1 MVIFYLIL
9 TKFGR
14 CIRSWQGS
22 EKVLYCQHFLISF
35 MRELF
40 QLILTQPLYNIF
52 VLLYNYI
59 PDVGVVIV
67 LITIAIR
74 LALYP
79 LTSTSI
85 KSQKSLTD
93 LQPKLEALKKQHAG
107 DQQKIAQETMRLY
120 RENKVNPFSSC
131 LPLLV
136 QLPVL
141 IAFYYVLRLA
151 LTTESLSL
159 LYSFVKNPEVI
170 TTRTLGLFE
179 LGEPSL
185 VLAVLAGAA
194 QFVQAKMF
202 SSKRPPAKA
211 GTGAKDENMMAMM
224 NKNMTYFM
232 PIMTVFIGFQLPAG
246 LTLYW
251 LVSTALTALQ
261 QVVVFQQQKKA
272 SIAGEIVKG

>member
-1 MVIFYLIL
+1 
-9 TKFGR
+9 
-14 CIRSWQGS
+14 
-22 EKVLYCQHFLISF
+22 